1 MPRSSDLTRIIDFH
15 MNDLGSLLENQNTY
29 QKDSVDTDLSK
40 RVPTGFSGIE
50 GTGRIISTQRSTKK
64 K

>member
-1 MPRSSDLTRIIDFH
+1 